1 MLMLTLLLKNVK
13 NFGHPISSYGEHYG
27 YPNKDILYKYKEAP
41 FYKSHKKYNF
51 EEPLEFY
58 VPSIG
63 ISDIEKF
70 DNKLLVASM
79 GSDSAEGDLSFYIYT
94 LNKKNKI
101 KKKTIHVINQR
112 IRDIH
117 ILKNLVLL
125 YFESNGTIA
134 IYNLKNLT
142 T

>member
-1 MLMLTLLLKNVK
+1 
-13 NFGHPISSYGEHYG
+13 
-27 YPNKDILYKYKEAP
+27 
-41 FYKSHKKYNF
+41 
-51 EEPLEFY
+51 
-58 VPSIG
+58 
-63 ISDIEKF
+63 
-70 DNKLLVASM
+70 M